1 MVGKIYFEA
10 YENEVYILLDVIWI
24 LSNIEFYYFQEKRE
38 TINFLNENCF
48 KNFICLKVVSLKQN
62 VDFTFLRK

>member
-1 MVGKIYFEA
+1 MMECKISFGYME
-10 YENEVYILLDVIWI
+10 I